1 MDGSRVAL
9 VIANDQYDDPGLRAL
24 VAPAQDAAALAE
36 VLADPSVGGFEV
48 QVLHNAAAQEIRF
61 AVEDFFADRAPE
73 DLLMLHFS
81 CHGLKNAAGELFLAV
96 ADTKPTRLA
105 STAVAADFVN
115 RQMADSRAQRIAL
128 FLDCCYGGAF
138 PRGMVVRAAGEA
150 QVRDAFA
157 GQEQV
162 GGGRGRVVVTAS
174 SAMEYAFE
182 GGQLA
187 SDASAPSVFTSAV
200 VDGLSTGEA
209 DRDGDG
215 WVGLTE
221 LVGYVTDR
229 VHRVTPNQN
238 PQMWTFGSQGE
249 LLLARSRVRRITPA
263 PLAPELLEAMES
275 PLPAARFGVVDY
287 LRERLAGNDLSQAYG
302 AWQALGPMA
311 DDDSRR
317 VGLAAA
323 EALEGAIPRVTPT
336 ELDLGTTG
344 SGELRLEGPPIALT
358 AVASSTAE
366 WLRVEQD
373 GALIRVRAESPADG
387 EAAVVVSG
395 PTGELTVP
403 VRLTMP
409 DTESEPPPPPPEPEP
424 GPPTPAPTPEP
435 PHVAPLLQTR
445 TQRPAEK
452 PAPAPAREKLAPAQV
467 AEKSAPAPVREEPAP
482 VPVAEQPAP
491 ALVREEPAPVPVAE
505 QRAPAQVAE
514 KSAPAP
520 VAEQRAPAL
529 VAGEPAPAPQG
540 EKPAPGALG
549 EESSRVPPWWA
560 IAVLVVGAVVLVRLN
575 WPGPAES
582 RYLWKDDEVTGWSV
596 VRSWGDPLILASVT
610 ALVASLV
617 ARWVGPIALGVVAG
631 CAAAVLED
639 GLLVL
644 AGGISYDQ
652 TAAWVGATAVAA
664 LMAVVLLIVLWPGRW
679 PVWPVWLPA
688 AVLVVAGG
696 ILLLVQPLINQ
707 PDGWAFFDVTWL
719 AVFESFVTVGIA
731 WLALAAT
738 EARARTWLAAAAVT
752 YALLNI
758 VAVIPALTE
767 GESPPV
773 FLTGLVGNG
782 LVVAGVLS
790 RGWRLRSRP

>member
-9 VIANDQYDDPGLRAL
+9 VIANDEYDDPGLRSL
-24 VAPAQDAAALAE
+24 VAPAQDATALAE

-157 GQEQV
+157 GQDQV

-187 SDASAPSVFTSAV
+187 TDASAPSVFTSAV
-200 VDGLSTGEA
+200 VDGLTTGEA

-249 LLLARSRVRRITPA
+249 LLLARSRIRRITPA
-263 PLAPELLEAMES
+263 PLAPELIEAMES

-287 LRERLAGNDLSQAYG
+287 LRERLIGSDLSQAYA
-302 AWQALGPMA
+302 AWQALQPMVN
-311 DDDSRR
+311 DDSRR
-317 VGLAAA
+317 VALAAT
-323 EALEGAIPRVTPT
+323 EALEEGVPRVTPAA
-336 ELDLGTTG
+336 LDLGTA
-344 SGELRLEGPPIALT
+344 GEGEARLEGPPIALT
-358 AVASSTAE
+358 AVASSSAE

-373 GALIRVRAESPADG
+373 GATIRVRAEAGPGDR
-387 EAAVVVSG
+387 EASVILSG
-395 PTGELTVP
+395 PTGEWTIP
-403 VRLTMP
+403 VHDTRAEVAVDQMTMP

-424 GPPTPAPTPEP
+424 EPPQPAPTPEP
-435 PHVAPLLQTR
+435 PH
-445 TQRPAEK
+445 AE
-452 PAPAPAREKLAPAQV
+452 PH
-467 AEKSAPAPVREEPAP
+467 
-482 VPVAEQPAP
+482 AEQPT
-491 ALVREEPAPVPVAE
+491 
-505 QRAPAQVAE
+505 E
-514 KSAPAP
+514 KA
-520 VAEQRAPAL
+520 
-529 VAGEPAPAPQG
+529 
-540 EKPAPGALG
+540 
-549 EESSRVPPWWA
+549 PWWL
-560 IAVLVVGAVVLVRLN
+560 IAVLVVGAAILIYLN
-575 WPGPAES
+575 WPGEADS
-582 RYLWKDDEVTGWSV
+582 RKLWYEENTTGWYV
-596 VRSWGDPLILASVT
+596 YRSWGDPMMIASFA
-610 ALVASLV
+610 ALVASLA
-617 ARWVGPIALGVVAG
+617 ARWAGPVALGIVAG
-631 CAAAVLED
+631 CAASVIED
-639 GLLVL
+639 GLLIL
-644 AGGISYDQ
+644 GGGMSYDE
-652 TAAWVGATAVAA
+652 TTYWLGATAVA
-664 LMAVVLLIVLWPGRW
+664 LVMVVVLLIVLWPGSWPMW
-679 PVWPVWLPA
+679 PVARPA
-688 AVLVVAGG
+688 MAMVIAGG
-696 ILLLVQPLINQ
+696 ILLLVHVFVQH
-707 PDGWAFFDVTWL
+707 PDGLAFLDVTWL
-719 AVFESFVTVGIA
+719 AVVEPFVTVAIA

-738 EARARTWLAAAAVT
+738 APVARIWLTAAAAT
-752 YALLNI
+752 YAVI
-758 VAVIPALTE
+758 SMIAAVPALTE
-767 GESPPV
+767 GDSPPA
-773 FLTGLVGNG
+773 FLTALLGNG
-782 LVVAGVLS
+782 LIVAGVLS
-790 RGWRLRSRP
+790 RELRLPSRP

>member
-9 VIANDQYDDPGLRAL
+9 VIANDQYDDPGLRRL

-36 VLADPSVGGFEV
+36 VLADPSVGGFDV
-48 QVLHNAAAQEIRF
+48 QVLHNASAQEIRF

-157 GQEQV
+157 GQEEV

-187 SDASAPSVFTSAV
+187 TDASVPSVFTSAV

-229 VHRVTPNQN
+229 VRRVTPNQN

-287 LRERLAGNDLSQAYG
+287 LRERLVGNDLSQAYA
-302 AWQALGPMA
+302 AWQALEPMVN
-311 DDDSRR
+311 DDSRR
-317 VGLAAA
+317 VALAAA
-323 EALEGAIPRVTPT
+323 EAREEAVPRVTPV
-336 ELDLGTTG
+336 ELELGTADA
-344 SGELRLEGPPIALT
+344 GEIRLEGPPIALT
-358 AVASSTAE
+358 AVASSSAE

-373 GALIRVRAESPADG
+373 GPAIRVRAEHAG
-387 EAAVVVSG
+387 EASVILSG
-395 PTGELTVP
+395 PTGERTIP
-403 VRLTMP
+403 VHATMP

-424 GPPTPAPTPEP
+424 EPAPPPQPEPPRVQTPAP
-435 PHVAPLLQTR
+435 
-445 TQRPAEK
+445 PAD
-452 PAPAPAREKLAPAQV
+452 PATTV
-467 AEKSAPAPVREEPAP
+467 
-482 VPVAEQPAP
+482 
-491 ALVREEPAPVPVAE
+491 
-505 QRAPAQVAE
+505 
-514 KSAPAP
+514 
-520 VAEQRAPAL
+520 
-529 VAGEPAPAPQG
+529 
-540 EKPAPGALG
+540 
-549 EESSRVPPWWA
+549 PWWA
-560 IAVLVVGAVVLVRLN
+560 VAVLIVGTAVLVYLN
-575 WPGPAES
+575 WPGAADS
-582 RYLWKDDEVTGWSV
+582 RELWDDEDTGWSV
-596 VRSWGDPLILASVT
+596 TRSWTDPIILSSFV
-610 ALVASLV
+610 ALVATLA
-617 ARWVGPIALGVVAG
+617 ARWVGPVALGIVAG
-631 CAAAVLED
+631 CAASVLED
-639 GLLVL
+639 GLLIL
-644 AGGISYDQ
+644 GGGISDDE
-652 TAAWVGATAVAA
+652 TTTWTIATAVAA
-664 LMAVVLLIVLWPGRW
+664 AMAVVLLFVLRPKGLLGSIP
-679 PVWPVWLPA
+679 PVFVI
-688 AVLVVAGG
+688 LVVAGG
-696 ILLLVQPLINQ
+696 ILLLVSALVDH
-707 PDGWAFFDVTWL
+707 PDGVAFRDVTFL
-719 AVFESFVTVGIA
+719 ALLEPPVTVA
-731 WLALAAT
+731 LALLALAAT
-738 EARARTWLAAAAVT
+738 DPRTRTWLTAAAAT
-752 YALLNI
+752 YALISI
-758 VAVIPALTE
+758 VAAVPALTE
-767 GESPPV
+767 GDSPPA
-773 FLTGLVGNG
+773 FLTALFGNA
-782 LVVAGVLS
+782 LIATGVLS
-790 RGWRLRSRP
+790 RVLRLQSRP

>member
-9 VIANDQYDDPGLRAL
+9 VIANDRYDDPGLRRL

-48 QVLHNAAAQEIRF
+48 RVLHNASAQEIRF

-105 STAVAADFVN
+105 STAVSADFVN

-187 SDASAPSVFTSAV
+187 TDASAPSVFTSAV
-200 VDGLSTGEA
+200 VDGLTTGEA

-229 VHRVTPNQN
+229 VRRVTPNQN

-249 LLLARSRVRRITPA
+249 LLLARSRIRRITPA
-263 PLAPELLEAMES
+263 PLAPELIQAMES

-287 LRERLAGNDLSQAYG
+287 LRERLIGNDLSQAYA
-302 AWQALGPMA
+302 AWQALQRMV

-317 VGLAAA
+317 VALAAA
-323 EALEGAIPRVTPT
+323 EALKAGVPQVTPAV
-336 ELDLGTTG
+336 LDLGLTG
-344 SGELRLEGPPIALT
+344 EGELRMEGTPLALT
-358 AVASSTAE
+358 AVASSSAD

-373 GALIRVRAESPADG
+373 GATIRVRAAVAGAD
-387 EAAVVVSG
+387 EASVILSG
-395 PTGELTVP
+395 PTGEQTIP
-403 VRLTMP
+403 VRVTLP
-409 DTESEPPPPPPEPEP
+409 DTESEPPPPPPEPKPE
-424 GPPTPAPTPEP
+424 PAPLPQPEP
-435 PHVAPLLQTR
+435 PRVQG
-445 TQRPAEK
+445 
-452 PAPAPAREKLAPAQV
+452 PAPQPKPGGVQAPARQPESATAP
-467 AEKSAPAPVREEPAP
+467 PLTPPPVFAGKTATRDLPTEPAAT
-482 VPVAEQPAP
+482 V
-491 ALVREEPAPVPVAE
+491 
-505 QRAPAQVAE
+505 
-514 KSAPAP
+514 
-520 VAEQRAPAL
+520 
-529 VAGEPAPAPQG
+529 
-540 EKPAPGALG
+540 
-549 EESSRVPPWWA
+549 PWWVV
-560 IAVLVVGAVVLVRLN
+560 AVLIIGSAVLIYLN
-575 WPGPAES
+575 WPGEAGS
-582 RYLWKDDEVTGWSV
+582 RKIWYDADNTGWYV
-596 VRSWGDPLILASVT
+596 YRSSGDPIILSSFAALLASVI
-610 ALVASLV
+610 
-617 ARWVGPIALGVVAG
+617 ARWSGPIALGIVAG
-631 CAAAVLED
+631 CVASLLED

-644 AGGISYDQ
+644 VGGISSDESTMLFGIWTDET
-652 TAAWVGATAVAA
+652 TAWLLTGLVAA
-664 LMAVVLLIVLWPGRW
+664 AMAAVLLTVLWPGRW
-679 PVWPVWLPA
+679 PLRPVPP
-688 AVLVVAGG
+688 VPMVVMVAGG
-696 ILLLVQPLINQ
+696 ILLLASALIRH
-707 PDGWAFFDVTWL
+707 PDGVSFFTVTRL
-719 AVFESFVTVGIA
+719 AAVEPFVTVALA

-738 EARARTWLAAAAVT
+738 EGRARIWLTAAAAT
-752 YALLNI
+752 YAMISI
-758 VAVIPALTE
+758 VAAFPALTE
-767 GESPPV
+767 GDSPPA
-773 FLTGLVGNG
+773 FLTALLGNG
-782 LVVAGVLS
+782 LIAAAVLS
-790 RGWRLRSRP
+790 RGLRLPSHP

>member
-1 MDGSRVAL
+1 MDEMDGSRVAL

-48 QVLHNAAAQEIRF
+48 RVLHNAAAQEIRF

-187 SDASAPSVFTSAV
+187 TDASAPSVFTSAV
-200 VDGLSTGEA
+200 VDGLTTGEA

-263 PLAPELLEAMES
+263 QLAPELLEAMES

-287 LRERLAGNDLSQAYG
+287 LRERLIGTDLSQAYA
-302 AWQALGPMA
+302 AWQALGPMVN
-311 DDDSRR
+311 DDSRR
-317 VGLAAA
+317 VALAAA
-323 EALEGAIPRVTPT
+323 EALEEAVPRVTPAV
-336 ELDLGTTG
+336 LDLGTA
-344 SGELRLEGPPIALT
+344 GEGEAQLEGPPIALT
-358 AVASSTAE
+358 AVASSSVE

-373 GALIRVRAESPADG
+373 GGTIRVRAEDAADD
-387 EAAVVVSG
+387 EASLIVSG
-395 PTGELTVP
+395 PTGELAIPVHLTVP
-403 VRLTMP
+403 DVVPVVTMP
-409 DTESEPPPPPPEPEP
+409 DTESEPPPHPPEPEP
-424 GPPTPAPTPEP
+424 EPPQPAPTPEP
-435 PHVAPLLQTR
+435 PHVETLVDTH
-445 TQRPAEK
+445 AE
-452 PAPAPAREKLAPAQV
+452 
-467 AEKSAPAPVREEPAP
+467 APVDTHVETLEEAHVEAP
-482 VPVAEQPAP
+482 P
-491 ALVREEPAPVPVAE
+491 
-505 QRAPAQVAE
+505 E
-514 KSAPAP
+514 KAT
-520 VAEQRAPAL
+520 
-529 VAGEPAPAPQG
+529 
-540 EKPAPGALG
+540 GA
-549 EESSRVPPWWA
+549 PPWGL
-560 IAVLVVGAVVLVRLN
+560 IAALAVGAAILIYLN
-575 WPGPAES
+575 WPGPTQTRE
-582 RYLWKDDEVTGWSV
+582 LWDDEATTGWYV
-596 VRSWGDPLILASVT
+596 DRSWTDPTILASFG
-610 ALVASLV
+610 ALVASLI
-617 ARWVGPIALGVVAG
+617 ARRAGPIALGIVAG
-631 CAAAVLED
+631 CALSVLQD
-639 GLLVL
+639 GLLIL
-644 AGGISYDQ
+644 GGGISDDETAQ
-652 TAAWVGATAVAA
+652 WIGSVAVTAAMTVA
-664 LMAVVLLIVLWPGRW
+664 LLLVLRPWQWRLWPV
-679 PVWPVWLPA
+679 PVPA
-688 AVLVVAGG
+688 TVMVVAGG
-696 ILLLVQPLINQ
+696 ILLLVHPFVKH
-707 PDGWAFFDVTWL
+707 PDGYAWFDVTWL
-719 AVFESFVTVGIA
+719 ALVEPFVTVAIA

-738 EARARTWLAAAAVT
+738 ETRTRSWLTAAAAT
-752 YALLNI
+752 YAVISI
-758 VAVIPALTE
+758 VAAIPALTE
-767 GESPPV
+767 GSSPPA
-773 FLTGLVGNG
+773 FLTALLGNG
-782 LVVAGVLS
+782 LIAAGVFS
-790 RGWRLRSRP
+790 RGLRLQLHP